1 MADSDGP
8 EGNPLAPSTDG
19 APTNGAG
26 GESGPEEKVTRDS
39 LKLIDAIRG
48 MENRG
53 EAQSLRRIADEAGL
67 SKDEVNRYLNP
78 EVRELY
84 TLERLLFVRENNR
97 SLYNYLIVSG
107 PPRQEDGEWVGIE
120 ANTSKYEIFEAVC
133 ERYGYELDY
142 VGDRGQIVDL
152 EYQGIEEM
160 ALDRMGKS
168 FDTQGPVLELEE
180 LEEPAELGE
189 AS

>member
-8 EGNPLAPSTDG
+8 PGAPITQGTDG
-19 APTNGAG
+19 AGQNGADG
-26 GESGPEEKVTRDS
+26 DGGPEEKVTRDS

-48 MENRG
+48 IENRG
-53 EAQSLRRIADEAGL
+53 EDQSLRSIAEETGL

-84 TLERLLFVRENNR
+84 TLERLLFVRESNR

-120 ANTSKYEIFEAVC
+120 ANTSKYEVFEAVC
-133 ERYGYELDY
+133 ERYGYDLTY
-142 VGDRGQIVDL
+142 VGERGKIVDL

-180 LEEPAELGE
+180 LEGLEE